1 MLTTEEETNEEVTE
15 TLEVIDGAG
24 PVETAP
30 DEPVETVELEEP
42 AEADAPEAEPETFP
56 RAYVEDLRK
65 ENGKYR
71 TRAQQADA
79 LAQRLHVALVAAT
92 GRLQDATDLPF
103 DESHLASE
111 EALTAAVEALLVNKP
126 HLASRKTFGN
136 IGQGPSAV
144 ASDVSLAGLL
154 RGSAA

>member
-1 MLTTEEETNEEVTE
+1 MLTTEEEKTTELEAPVEEVIEEPTVETE
-15 TLEVIDGAG
+15 AES
-24 PVETAP
+24 PVEA
-30 DEPVETVELEEP
+30 EVETDEV
-42 AEADAPEAEPETFP
+42 PEAEPETFP

>member
-1 MLTTEEETNEEVTE
+1 MLTIDEEQTTELEAPIEEAAAATETNVS
-15 TLEVIDGAG
+15 
-24 PVETAP
+24 VETDVSP
-30 DEPVETVELEEP
+30 VSDETPE
-42 AEADAPEAEPETFP
+42 PEAEPETFP

-79 LAQRLHVALVAAT
+79 LAQRLHTALVGAT
-92 GRLQDATDLPF
+92 GRLQDPTDLAF

-136 IGQGPSAV
+136 IGQGPSA
-144 ASDVSLAGLL
+144 APGDVSLAGLL